1 MSRLLRIVAAPAAFI
16 FLLLPLVAQ
25 ATFVTSLTDTHVQT
39 VLQRYFPLR
48 EYAAFARV
56 SLHEP
61 QVQLIHDSQD
71 VMLMIPVEANISGGE
86 LRRGHATM
94 AVGLNYQPANG
105 GVYLYRPR
113 LKDLQIPGVSA
124 SQLAE
129 LKVIVETIGQNSL
142 PLVRIYQVNERELN
156 HSLAKSA
163 LKSYE
168 IDDGRLKLVFGF
180 K

>member
-1 MSRLLRIVAAPAAFI
+1 M
-16 FLLLPLVAQ
+16 LPLVAQ
-25 ATFVTSLTDTHVQT
+25 ATFVTGLTDTHVQT

-61 QVQLIHDSQD
+61 QVQLVHASQD
-71 VMLMIPVEANISGGE
+71 VILMIPVEANISGGE

-94 AVGLNYQPANG
+94 AVSLNYQPANG
-105 GVYLYRPR
+105 GVYLYQPR

-124 SQLAE
+124 DQLAD
-129 LKVIVETIGQNSL
+129 LKLIVETIGQNSL